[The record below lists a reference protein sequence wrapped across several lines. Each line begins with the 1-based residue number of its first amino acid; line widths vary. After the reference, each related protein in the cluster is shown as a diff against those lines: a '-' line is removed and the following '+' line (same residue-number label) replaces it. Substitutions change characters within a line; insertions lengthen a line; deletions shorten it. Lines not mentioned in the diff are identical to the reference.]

1 MTTPDQRKLPAKEVA
16 REVIDSYRAHW
27 LFLILAAM
35 AVLLPQALAD
45 GFLDHLQVEGVRNGS
60 DVATLA
66 AVPLTAIVNLGGQA
80 FYAGL
85 TAAAVIEW
93 REHRPLPDIR
103 ALARALP
110 IKRLILVDIV
120 ISFGSALGFL
130 VLIIPG
136 LVWLAYVSLAPA
148 LIKFEH
154 RGVWESIRRSR
165 ELVRGNF
172 WRVMWIV
179 VGTIV
184 VTELAVGAVSL
195 PLHSDA
201 LISAVDLVADGLL
214 QPIEGLVIV
223 VVTLKLLELRDELPE
238 QAELARAVGDIHE

>member
-1 MTTPDQRKLPAKEVA
+1 MTAPDQKKLPAGEVA
-16 REVIDSYRAHW
+16 REVVDSYRAHW

-35 AVLLPQALAD
+35 VVLLPQALAD
-45 GFLDHLQVEGVRNGS
+45 GFLDHLQVQGVRSAS
-60 DVATLA
+60 DVAILA
-66 AVPLTAIVNLGGQA
+66 AVPFTAVVNLGGQA

-93 REHRPLPDIR
+93 REHHPLPDIR
-103 ALARALP
+103 ALVRALP
-110 IKRLILVDIV
+110 IKRLILVDLV
-120 ISFGSALGFL
+120 ISFGAALGLLLL
-130 VLIIPG
+130 VIPG

-148 LIKFEH
+148 LVKFEH

-172 WRVMWIV
+172 WRVMLIV

-184 VTELAVGAVSL
+184 VTELAVGAVST

-201 LISAVDLVADGLL
+201 LISGVDLIADGLL

-238 QAELARAVGDIHE
+238 QAELARAVGDIHD